1 MKKILQ
7 ISNYQYPHIGGIE
20 QVARD
25 IADSLLDDKEIEQKM
40 ICFNEDAQDGNYLCH
55 RKETMHDSVDGVEGS
70 AAVALR
76 KWHRSRCHLLI
87 QVN

>member
-40 ICFNEDAQDGNYLCH
+40 ICFNEDAQDGDYWHDMKCKATDYNV
-55 RKETMHDSVDGVEGS
+55 RKYMIKLKKAMKG
-70 AAVALR
+70 
-76 KWHRSRCHLLI
+76 
-87 QVN
+87 